1 MGLRL
6 LSSMMLR
13 QTKYTTGD
21 SCDGGISV
29 LNQLKPLPVMVYV
42 RQHSYTT
49 RDSGLTNTYRVDEAL
64 EDYGRRLLEYTL
76 CDVLT
81 AR

>member
-1 MGLRL
+1 
-6 LSSMMLR
+6 
-13 QTKYTTGD
+13 
-21 SCDGGISV
+21 
-29 LNQLKPLPVMVYV
+29 MVYV